1 MLRSSLILLH
11 LQKQLSNPPE
21 ISLSVFSILR
31 GKIALVSFSVQ
42 SLIFGNR
49 KRSFPSLVALARTIR
64 SSIRAERL
72 TLACGPITL
81 LNQNGSIIVC
91 GDDWVPERESSLNC
105 CPSTVQNTNRNGA
118 TSAYQRIRNGATSA
132 GLSARSRFEVKE
144 KRHVETRRK
153 GRKEGIVGS
162 GHGRRR

>member
-11 LQKQLSNPPE
+11 LQIQLSNPPE

-31 GKIALVSFSVQ
+31 GKIALVSFSIQ

-49 KRSFPSLVALARTIR
+49 KRSFPSLLVLAWLCFHARPWHVQD
-64 SSIRAERL
+64 SCRATNPRL
-72 TLACGPITL
+72 RPHQ
-81 LNQNGSIIVC
+81 LNQHGSIIAC
-91 GDDWVPERESSLNC
+91 SDDWVPERESSLNC
-105 CPSTVQNTNRNGA
+105 RPSTVQNTNRNGT

-144 KRHVETRRK
+144 R
-153 GRKEGIVGS
+153 
-162 GHGRRR
+162 